1 MQVGYRMEGCMQ
13 VGYRTE
19 GCILMDCKPV
29 DCRMALVDYALELC
43 SLAWV
48 LRIGLLVVRIV
59 A

>member
-29 DCRMALVDYALELC
+29 DCRMALVCCTLELC
-43 SLAWV
+43 NLA
-48 LRIGLLVVRIV
+48 
-59 A
+59 